1 MFRTQWFAYTAVMLA
16 MLIWSLSF
24 IWSKEALAIYSPL
37 FILPTRLLIAS
48 VLIFGFGR
56 LSGRL
61 QSIRREDYKWLILLA
76 FFEPFLYFIG
86 ENYGL
91 QRVSPTIAA
100 VIIATIPL
108 FLPFV
113 AKFFFQEYI
122 TKAQIWGI
130 VISFIGV
137 GMVLVNKN
145 MQLTAD
151 VIGIALLTLAV
162 VAALGYTSVLKK
174 VTQKYNP
181 ITIVAWQSFIAGI
194 YFLPFF
200 VGLAYEKTVTIGF
213 RWEGIEPI
221 ILLAIFGSSV
231 AFIAYTQSIR
241 VLGITKTGVFVNTI
255 PVLTAIFSFFL
266 LNEQL
271 LFINYLGVVLVI
283 GGLFFAQGFSF
294 KKRIT

>member
-1 MFRTQWFAYTAVMLA
+1 MFRTQWAAYFAVMLA

-37 FILPTRLLIAS
+37 FILPSRLLVAS
-48 VLIFGFGR
+48 VLIFIFGK

-61 QSIRREDYKWLILLA
+61 QVIHRRDYKWLLLLA

-91 QRVSPTIAA
+91 QRVSATIAA

-113 AKFFFQEYI
+113 AKFFFQEQI
-122 TKAQIWGI
+122 TKAQSWGI

-137 GMVLVNKN
+137 GMVLVNKQ
-145 MQLTAD
+145 MKFTAD
-151 VIGIALLTLAV
+151 AIGIAFLILAV
-162 VAALGYTSVLKK
+162 VAALGYTSILKK
-174 VTQKYNP
+174 VTQEYNP
-181 ITIVAWQSFIAGI
+181 ITIVAWQSIIAGL

-200 VGLAYEKTVTIGF
+200 VVLAYEKTITIGF

-221 ILLAIFGSSV
+221 ILLAIFGSSI

-241 VLGITKTGVFVNTI
+241 MLGITKSGVFVNTI

-266 LNEQL
+266 LDEQL
-271 LFINYLGVVLVI
+271 LWINYLGIILVI
-283 GGLFFAQGFSF
+283 GGLFFSQG
-294 KKRIT
+294 KKL